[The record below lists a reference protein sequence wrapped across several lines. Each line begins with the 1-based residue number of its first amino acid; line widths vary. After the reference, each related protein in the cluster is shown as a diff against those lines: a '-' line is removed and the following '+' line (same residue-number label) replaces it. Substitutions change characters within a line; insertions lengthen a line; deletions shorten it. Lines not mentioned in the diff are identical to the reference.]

1 MFDNSERK
9 GDQTI
14 QLTSEPSDELLRTIC
29 EAADVIACE
38 CPGYLVRLLRQARI
52 FRNYT
57 NSCIETF
64 PEDEA
69 THRWLSEQAKQ
80 WESSI
85 YATICEL
92 MEREQLLERAGEVSL
107 GKLQERAR
115 ANAMK
120 QLNMSESQ

>member
-14 QLTSEPSDELLRTIC
+14 KLTTEPSDELLRTIC

-80 WESSI
+80 WESLI

-92 MEREQLLERAGEVSL
+92 LEREQLLERTGEVSL
-107 GKLQERAR
+107 AKLHDRSR
-115 ANAMK
+115 TIAMK